1 LQDEAERRMIR
12 ELVARFVTDELIPL
26 EPVII
31 QRELTTG
38 RAELTTGERER
49 LAERAKELGLWA
61 LDMPEALG
69 GMGLAP
75 TTMIRVHEEL
85 AKSFVLFH
93 FPPDSP
99 NAVMLNAVGSEEQ
112 KAKYLQPY
120 IDGTLHS
127 AICISEPGAGG
138 DVSDMRARAVRD
150 SDGWVLN
157 GRKIWISN
165 APEADFVIAML
176 RVGEGKRHEGITA
189 FIVGK
194 DTPGYRVERA
204 VPMLGGYTTYEVVF
218 DDCRVHEGAVL
229 GEVGKGFAP
238 MQLRLITRRLEM
250 GAQCLGAARRALHIM
265 MQHARERVTFGQ
277 TLSERQAIQW
287 WVADAAIKL
296 HALDLMLV
304 DAAQKV
310 ENGQDV
316 RTEAAMIK
324 VFATENAYQILDHA
338 MQTLGAMGMTRE
350 MPLHMMSSRLRLQRI
365 YEGPTE
371 VHMMSIARHLFRHC

>member
-1 LQDEAERRMIR
+1 
-12 ELVARFVTDELIPL
+12 
-26 EPVII
+26 
-31 QRELTTG
+31 
-38 RAELTTGERER
+38 
-49 LAERAKELGLWA
+49 
-61 LDMPEALG
+61 
-69 GMGLAP
+69 
-75 TTMIRVHEEL
+75 
-85 AKSFVLFH
+85 
-93 FPPDSP
+93 
-99 NAVMLNAVGSEEQ
+99 MLNAVGSEEQ